1 MITYLSGKFAELSP
15 TSLIVECAGVGYLVH
30 ISLTSYTALTG
41 KKEGKV
47 LTAQIIREDAHLL
60 YGFATD
66 QERQLFLLLTSV
78 SGIGPNTAR
87 VILSSYAPRELNT
100 IITLGQTN
108 ALKAV
113 KGIGLKT
120 AQRII
125 LELKGKLS
133 IDEEDATLSPSLIAK
148 GASTSQTEDE
158 AISALKM
165 LGYPE
170 TATIKVVRKLLSD
183 LGATAT
189 VETIIK
195 QALKLL

>member
-1 MITYLSGKFAELSP
+1 MITYLSGKFAELTP

-30 ISLTSYTALTG
+30 ISLTSYTALSG
-41 KKEGKV
+41 KKEGRV

-66 QERQLFLLLTSV
+66 EERQLFLLLTSV

-87 VILSSYAPRELNT
+87 VILSSYAPRELST
-100 IITLGQTN
+100 IITLGQTD

-125 LELKGKLS
+125 LELKGKMTLN
-133 IDEEDATLSPSLIAK
+133 EEDAVLTPNLVAR
-148 GASTSQTEDE
+148 GAAVSQTEEE
-158 AISALKM
+158 AVSALKM

-170 TATIKVVRKLLSD
+170 SATVKVVRKLIGE
-183 LGATAT
+183 LGAAAT
-189 VETIIK
+189 VEAIIK